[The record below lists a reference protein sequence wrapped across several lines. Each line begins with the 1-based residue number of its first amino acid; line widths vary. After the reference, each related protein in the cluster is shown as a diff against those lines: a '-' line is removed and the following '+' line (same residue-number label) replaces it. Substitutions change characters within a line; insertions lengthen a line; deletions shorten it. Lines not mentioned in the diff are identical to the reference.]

1 MFCSDN
7 EISMP
12 NMGEIFDPRPRWRD
26 AATTMTNLEHC
37 HVNFFEKVIN
47 IHLNEHDRR
56 FSEQSSALFLL
67 SSCLSPQN
75 SFQAFDKEKLIGY
88 ARLYPSEFSDTAIAT
103 LDLQLTAFIM
113 DVRSD
118 ARFREMN
125 ALNDLF
131 VQMVETGKN
140 TVYLLVYLLL
150 KLALILPGTPATA
163 KTASS
168 ALKFI
173 NGTMMKELCNQWIG
187 DCLLLFLERDIFE
200 RVTNDVVIAV
210 H

>member
-1 MFCSDN
+1 ML
-7 EISMP
+7 ISLRRSS
-12 NMGEIFDPRPRWRD
+12 IF
-26 AATTMTNLEHC
+26 TSTSLT
-37 HVNFFEKVIN
+37 V
-47 IHLNEHDRR
+47 DRR

-75 SFQAFDKEKLIGY
+75 SFQAFDKENLIEY
-88 ARLYPSEFSDTAIAT
+88 ARLYPSEFSDNAIAA

-140 TVYLLVYLLL
+140 TVYPLVYLLL
-150 KLALILPGTPATA
+150 C
-163 KTASS
+163 
-168 ALKFI
+168 F
-173 NGTMMKELCNQWIG
+173 EVHRRH
-187 DCLLLFLERDIFE
+187 DDERTLQPVDQ
-200 RVTNDVVIAV
+200 
-210 H
+210 

>member
-7 EISMP
+7 EIFMP

-125 ALNDLF
+125 AVSDLS
-131 VQMVETGKN
+131 VKMVETGKN
-140 TVYLLVYLLL
+140 TVYPLVYLLL

-173 NGTMMKELCNQWIG
+173 DGTMMKELCNQWIG

-210 H
+210 L

>member
-1 MFCSDN
+1 
-7 EISMP
+7 
-12 NMGEIFDPRPRWRD
+12 
-26 AATTMTNLEHC
+26 
-37 HVNFFEKVIN
+37 
-47 IHLNEHDRR
+47 
-56 FSEQSSALFLL
+56 
-67 SSCLSPQN
+67 
-75 SFQAFDKEKLIGY
+75 
-88 ARLYPSEFSDTAIAT
+88 
-103 LDLQLTAFIM
+103 M

-125 ALNDLF
+125 AVSDLS
-131 VQMVETGKN
+131 VKMVETGKN
-140 TVYLLVYLLL
+140 TVYPLVYLLL

-173 NGTMMKELCNQWIG
+173 DGTMMKELCNQWIG

-210 H
+210 L